1 MVPFLLA
8 HQLVGHKE
16 LRFLFPVLPFIP
28 FFAVLLA
35 RDLPQRLLRNRI
47 VRLVGVLAVVL
58 NFALIVY
65 NVIPIKNTDIFFY
78 RMMDDYCRGKERV
91 CVLNVKDEPT
101 YYSYGEFMIGPRVV
115 TARFYMPRNME
126 ASLGRFHIGTGTRGP
141 AIAQNLPRR
150 VYLVRRR
157 APAEH
162 TALPVEKVAWNPY
175 PKWIIR
181 YPLFQFQRLGQP

>member
-1 MVPFLLA
+1 M
-8 HQLVGHKE
+8 
-16 LRFLFPVLPFIP
+16 
-28 FFAVLLA
+28 
-35 RDLPQRLLRNRI
+35 
-47 VRLVGVLAVVL
+47 LAVVL

-126 ASLGRFHIGTGTRGP
+126 LRLAGSISELEREARRLRRTCPDVFILSGDER
-141 AIAQNLPRR
+141 LP
-150 VYLVRRR
+150 
-157 APAEH
+157 EH

-181 YPLFQFQRLGQP
+181 YFNFNDWVSLSIRRKNLYKVGASAGEK